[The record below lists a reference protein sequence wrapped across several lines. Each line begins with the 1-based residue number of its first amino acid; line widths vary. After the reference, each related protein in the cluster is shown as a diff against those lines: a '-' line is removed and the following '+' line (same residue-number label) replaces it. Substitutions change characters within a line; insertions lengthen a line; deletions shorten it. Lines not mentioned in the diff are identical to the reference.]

1 MYKIY
6 IYIFSFSILSAQ
18 ASFNIT
24 NLSTNAD
31 KAYDVTF
38 ADIDND
44 GDLDI
49 ISASYE
55 DDKIAWYENNGAADP
70 SFSATTISTSADGAT
85 SVFVADIDNDGDMDI
100 VSASEVDDKIA
111 WYENNGAAGPSFS
124 ATTITIPTLSIPL
137 LRSVLI
143 CRSWEMCV

>member
-49 ISASYE
+49 ISASY
-55 DDKIAWYENNGAADP
+55 K
-70 SFSATTISTSADGAT
+70 
-85 SVFVADIDNDGDMDI
+85 
-100 VSASEVDDKIA
+100 DDKIA
-111 WYENNGAAGPSFS
+111 WYENNGAAGPTFNSFIIDS
-124 ATTITIPTLSIPL
+124 STDGASSVATADIDNDGFNDSEDLDPFNDLALKFSFKN
-137 LRSVLI
+137 VNLI
-143 CRSWEMCV
+143 FRRVFT

>member
-1 MYKIY
+1 MYKKYIY
-6 IYIFSFSILSAQ
+6 IYSFSILSAQ

-70 SFSATTISTSADGAT
+70 SFSATTISTCADGAT
-85 SVFVADIDNDGDMDI
+85 SVFVADIDNDGDLDI
-100 VSASEVDDKIA
+100 ISSSNRDDKIA
-111 WYENNGAAGPSFS
+111 WYENNGAAILIFCNNNIYRPMALHRSLLQTS
-124 ATTITIPTLSIPL
+124 ITMATWT
-137 LRSVLI
+137 
-143 CRSWEMCV
+143 